1 MADEPKGDREIEII
15 PPDVEDDPFARAS
28 SRIWV
33 SRGSGEV
40 KFIKLGPFQSLLLG
54 LGLLIFVALGLFF
67 LSGFFLILAP
77 IIALLG
83 VGAWVANKLGVGP
96 FKRLR

>member
-1 MADEPKGDREIEII
+1 MSDDHKDREIEII
-15 PPDVEDDPFARAS
+15 PPEVEDDPFSSAS

-33 SRGSGEV
+33 GSGSGHV
-40 KFIKLGPFQSLLLG
+40 KFVKLGPFQSLLLG
-54 LGLLIFVALGLFF
+54 LGMLAFIGVLLFF

-77 IIALLG
+77 IVAIAG
-83 VGAWVANKLGVGP
+83 AGAWIANKLGFGP